1 MLSVLLAVE
10 SSAEGDG
17 VNVLP
22 IAIVVLVVIV
32 ALVAWQRRR

>member
-1 MLSVLLAVE
+1 MALFLAAE

-22 IAIVVLVVIV
+22 ILLVVV
-32 ALVAWQRRR
+32 ALGVALFLWRRRR